1 MGEVLLYIIVSLNT
15 FYIFISIAYILCVTL
30 AMSVGG
36 HLYDVLKEMAT
47 DPTAYG
53 WNFNKVAFVVCV
65 AASSYIFFTQEMY
78 VLMSLSIFSYVAAK
92 CVKAQTYKHFTQ

>member
-1 MGEVLLYIIVSLNT
+1 MGEVLLYIIVTLNA

-30 AMSVGG
+30 AMGIGG

-53 WNFNKVAFVVCV
+53 WNFNRVASVIYIAC
-65 AASSYIFFTQEMY
+65 SSYIFYTQEMY
-78 VLMSLSIFSYVAAK
+78 VLMGLSIFSYVAAK
-92 CVKAQTYKHFTQ
+92 CVKEQTYKHFTQ

>member
-1 MGEVLLYIIVSLNT
+1 MGEVLLYIIISLNV

-36 HLYDVLKEMAT
+36 HPYDALKEVAT

-53 WNFNKVAFVVCV
+53 WNFNKVAFVIYV
-65 AASSYIFFTQEMY
+65 AGSSYILYTQEMY
-78 VLMSLSIFSYVAAK
+78 VLMCLSVFSYVAAK
-92 CVKAQTYKHFTQ
+92 CVKAQTRKHFIQ

>member
-1 MGEVLLYIIVSLNT
+1 MGEVLLYIIVTLNA

-30 AMSVGG
+30 AMGIGG
-36 HLYDVLKEMAT
+36 HLYDVLKEMST

-53 WNFNKVAFVVCV
+53 WNFNRVAFVIYV
-65 AASSYIFFTQEMY
+65 ACSSYIFYTQEMY
-78 VLMSLSIFSYVAAK
+78 VLMGLSIFSYVAAK

>member
-1 MGEVLLYIIVSLNT
+1 MGEVLLYIIVTLNA

-30 AMSVGG
+30 VMGIGG

-53 WNFNKVAFVVCV
+53 WTFNKVAFVIYV
-65 AASSYIFFTQEMY
+65 AGSSYIFYTQEMY
-78 VLMSLSIFSYVAAK
+78 VLMSLSIVSYVAAK
-92 CVKAQTYKHFTQ
+92 FVKAQTHKHFTQ

>member
-1 MGEVLLYIIVSLNT
+1 MSEVLLYIIVTLNA
-15 FYIFISIAYILCVTL
+15 FYILISIAYILCVTL
-30 AMSVGG
+30 AMGIGG
-36 HLYDVLKEMAT
+36 HLYDVLREMAT

-53 WNFNKVAFVVCV
+53 WTFNKVAFVIYV
-65 AASSYIFFTQEMY
+65 ACSSYIFYTQEMY

>member
-1 MGEVLLYIIVSLNT
+1 MGEVLLYIIVSLNV

-30 AMSVGG
+30 AMGIGG

-53 WNFNKVAFVVCV
+53 WTFNRVAFVIYV
-65 AASSYIFFTQEMY
+65 AGSSYIFYTQEMY
-78 VLMSLSIFSYVAAK
+78 VLMGLSIFSYVAAK
-92 CVKAQTYKHFTQ
+92 CVKAQTRNHFIQ

>member
-1 MGEVLLYIIVSLNT
+1 MGEVLLYIIISLNA

-30 AMSVGG
+30 AMGIGG

-53 WNFNKVAFVVCV
+53 WNFNKVAFVFYL
-65 AASSYIFFTQEMY
+65 AGSSYIFYTQEMY
-78 VLMSLSIFSYVAAK
+78 VLMGLSIFSYVAAK
-92 CVKAQTYKHFTQ
+92 CVKAQTHKHFTK